1 MAEDRVP
8 AMAGA
13 TDLSESGLPVLPVVP
28 APGAAPVIPA
38 LSRRR
43 KSRPPGESR
52 WVAVL
57 FLGPAAIM
65 LLAIIF
71 YPLVYSVVRSFFSD
85 GAAGAFGNWVGL
97 RNYGN
102 IFTDPASFRSFKNN
116 LLWVLVVPVAITI
129 IGLIFAVLVERVRW
143 SSAFKLVLFMPMAIS
158 FVAVGVTW
166 GIIYADQPS
175 RGLANVLT
183 VGIHDA
189 FSPSTTYPGVHPS
202 PASSLQTTSSGFET
216 SRSYTSSQPVLLSMV
231 GLNLTKP
238 PASAKQAALNP
249 AATGL
254 HGVVWNDFK
263 LGGGGTSGQI
273 DQGELGLPGITV
285 HAVLDGKTVAT
296 TTTAAD
302 GSFDFSKLTSGSY
315 QLALPK
321 SDFSAKFAGIS
332 WLGPN
337 LITPAIMIAFLWIYA
352 GFAMVLIGSG
362 MAALPRETLEA
373 ARTDGATEWQV
384 FRRVTV
390 PLLAPTL
397 MVVFVF
403 LVVNVLKI
411 FDLVYILGQDA
422 GANGKYANVLAVQ
435 LYNSYSNQQYGLA
448 SAIGVFLVLLL
459 LPAMAIN
466 IRRFRR
472 DEG

>member
-1 MAEDRVP
+1 M
-8 AMAGA
+8 
-13 TDLSESGLPVLPVVP
+13 
-28 APGAAPVIPA
+28 
-38 LSRRR
+38 
-43 KSRPPGESR
+43 
-52 WVAVL
+52 
-57 FLGPAAIM
+57 
-65 LLAIIF
+65 
-71 YPLVYSVVRSFFSD
+71 
-85 GAAGAFGNWVGL
+85 
-97 RNYGN
+97 
-102 IFTDPASFRSFKNN
+102 
-116 LLWVLVVPVAITI
+116 
-129 IGLIFAVLVERVRW
+129 
-143 SSAFKLVLFMPMAIS
+143 
-158 FVAVGVTW
+158 

-175 RGLANVLT
+175 RGLANALT
-183 VGIHDA
+183 VEIHDV

-216 SRSYTSSQPVLLSMV
+216 SKTYPTSQPVLLPMV
-231 GLNLTKP
+231 GLSLTKP
-238 PASAKQAALNP
+238 PSGAKQAALNP
-249 AATGL
+249 AAAGL

-263 LGGGGTSGQI
+263 LGGGGTPGQI
-273 DQGELGLPGITV
+273 DQGELGLPGVKV
-285 HAVLDGKTVAT
+285 HAVLDSKTVGTA
-296 TTTAAD
+296 TTAAD
-302 GSFDFSKLTSGSY
+302 GSFDFPKLTSGSY
-315 QLALPK
+315 QLALP
-321 SDFSAKFAGIS
+321 SSNFAGRFAGIS

-352 GFAMVLIGSG
+352 GFSMVLIGSG